1 MIPGVKCSNK
11 HSQKIYDSIESFVND
26 GNVKSKLRTPGN
38 MAALK
43 FEQIFHRPLK
53 EFDIINYSTLGM
65 SRVNRFKSEL
75 KWVAR
80 KIRNENT
87 TSMFGKWAY
96 TTQARNRYNPIGSE
110 LHGKFIESNHYY
122 KARNVR
128 NSKSFE
134 GILSNLKDYAVS
146 QGYMKNEP
154 IKGKVGRSTWDK
166 MAKKATKLENDIVRA
181 QVELAKGDI
190 GAKDRLL
197 EATKKQEEYLMSNEG
212 RVFKEFADI
221 VEGSKEKTGRMG
233 LKDLAQEVV
242 ERYADEKLLE
252 KTAEGKVK
260 KALIDKMNNHMDKL
274 TNNPFLKE
282 ALKEYIVLMRQNHHS
297 LTRGVDAY
305 LDGIKLGL
313 KSAGRSP
320 DDIKTIE
327 KKLKELITPSEEIG
341 YYPHYRYDLNSTFYD
356 NLMPKL
362 EALNVVT
369 RESFIRDQQGID
381 NALSEINKYLDQSS
395 YLLQR
400 AKHRKKDDTAKYSLN
415 FPVVMKRYTDEVSR
429 FNFMA
434 YSNKYAREA
443 IDNVKTMWHKGVEL
457 DGYGKDVINEIL
469 DLHEAQTGSR
479 EMKHPEF
486 NALQRTLLNLEFV
499 SKIGLNPRSAVRNLS
514 QTLLNVVQWTPR
526 QIFKMKRWY
535 KKEIGIEF
543 ENTIEQMFDEVGLKY
558 EDPVMLMEAGERVDS
573 AMGAKVNIS
582 KDLSL
587 TFRKPGPFT
596 AAAKFTGKLGA
607 FAGKMHSKVEN
618 YNRKLTFKMAFYEAY
633 KGFKFDKSFNE
644 FFRKELAK
652 KKNWDESS
660 VTDNMVHNEIMKR
673 AKNYAIRMTTLLHFD
688 YADISK
694 NKLMKTQIGR
704 MMLQFQH
711 YGFEFFN
718 YNLDVAKDAYHGR
731 LNPKDPA
738 TWRAM
743 SMMMVYGLAPL
754 MMGMMAGNEDW
765 FGLIQHNTA
774 ERANQIYQ
782 IFTGDE
788 EEVREAFYGKPPALA
803 FFGGPFFNDILTVG
817 QMYRWWDL
825 SDNELF
831 RGAQDWQ
838 KLAELEDDDKL
849 RELTGI
855 MAPQFQ
861 RWRTQTL
868 PILNSSGFFPA
879 VKFELGLYPSS
890 DIKQLKEDLGESLKD
905 VPVIGYAMEKFQ
917 DLDEWN
923 SQYVKETKQYYAN
936 KYGNKVSN
944 LEARLMAAKDYHSKA
959 RKRNAQFR
967 IKKRK
972 RFKTTP

>member
-1 MIPGVKCSNK
+1 MIPGGKCSTK
-11 HSQKIYDSIESFVND
+11 HSQKVYDSIESFVND

-87 TSMFGKWAY
+87 TSMLGKWAY

-110 LHGKFIESNHYY
+110 LHGKFIETNHYY

-128 NSKSFE
+128 NNKAFE
-134 GILSNLKDYAVS
+134 EILSNIRDYAVS
-146 QGYMKNEP
+146 QGYLKNEP
-154 IKGKVGRSTWDK
+154 IKGVVGQSTWKK
-166 MAKKATKLENDIVRA
+166 MARKATKLENDIIRA
-181 QVELAKGDI
+181 QIELAKGDTTAQ
-190 GAKDRLL
+190 GVLK
-197 EATKKQEEYLMSNEG
+197 EAQRKQENFLMTNEG
-212 RVFKEFADI
+212 KVFKEFVDI
-221 VEGSKEKTGRMG
+221 VEGSKEKTGKMG

-242 ERYADEKLLE
+242 NRYADEKLLE
-252 KTAEGKVK
+252 KTAEGKIK
-260 KALIDKMNNHMDKL
+260 KALVDKMNNHMDKL

-305 LDGIKLGL
+305 VDSVKLGL
-313 KSAGRSP
+313 KAAGRSP
-320 DDIKTIE
+320 DDIKHIE
-327 KKLKELITPSEEIG
+327 KKLKELITPSEEMG

-369 RESFIRDQQGID
+369 RESLIRDHQAID
-381 NALSEINKYLDQSS
+381 NAVADINKYLDDSS

-400 AKHRKKDDTAKYSLN
+400 AKHRKKDDTAKYSMN

-443 IDNVKTMWHKGVEL
+443 IDNVKTMWHKGVEI
-457 DGYGKDVINEIL
+457 DGYGKDVLKEIL

-479 EMKHPEF
+479 EIKHPEF
-486 NALQRTLLNLEFV
+486 NALQRTILNLEFI
-499 SKIGLNPRSAVRNLS
+499 SKIGLNPRSAARNLS
-514 QTLLNVVQWTPR
+514 QTLLNFVQWTPR
-526 QIFKMKRWY
+526 QILKMRRWY

-543 ENTIEQMFDEVGLKY
+543 ENKIEEMFDEVGLKY
-558 EDPVMLMEAGERVDS
+558 EDPVMLMEAGERMDA
-573 AMGAKVNIS
+573 AMGSKVNIA

-587 TFRKPGPFT
+587 TFKKPGPFT
-596 AAAKFTGKLGA
+596 MAAKFTGKIGA
-607 FAGKMHSKVEN
+607 ITGKWHSKVEN
-618 YNRKLTFKMAFYEAY
+618 INRKLTFKMAFYEAY
-633 KGFKFDKSFNE
+633 KGFKFDKSFND
-644 FFRKELAK
+644 FFRKEMAK
-652 KKNWDESS
+652 KKGWELAS

-673 AKNYAIRMTTLLHFD
+673 SKNYAIRMTTLLHFD

-694 NKLMKTQIGR
+694 NKLMKTQVGR

-718 YNLDVAKDAYHGR
+718 YNLDTFKNAWHGR

-743 SMMMVYGLAPL
+743 SMATIYGLVPL
-754 MMGMMAGNEDW
+754 MMGMIGGNEDW

-782 IFTGDE
+782 IFTGE
-788 EEVREAFYGKPPALA
+788 EEDIKDAFYGKPPALA

-817 QMYRWWDL
+817 QMYKWWDL
-825 SDNELF
+825 SENELLQ
-831 RGAQDWQ
+831 GAEDWQ
-838 KLAELEDDDKL
+838 RLAELEDDDKL

-855 MAPQFQ
+855 MAPQLQ
-861 RWRTQTL
+861 RWRTQTI
-868 PILNSSGFFPA
+868 PILRSSGWFPA
-879 VKFELGLYPSS
+879 AKFELGLYPSS
-890 DIKQLKEDLGESLKD
+890 DIKKLKEDLGSSLKD

-923 SQYVKETKQYYAN
+923 SEYVKETKKYYAA
-936 KYGNKVSN
+936 KYGNRVSN
-944 LEARLMAAKDYHSKA
+944 LEARLMEAKEHHEKA
-959 RKRNAQFR
+959 RKRNVRF

-972 RFKTTP
+972 RFITP